1 MDKQKKQKLVP
12 LSLLAGVLILDQL
25 TKHLVVTFIP
35 RNTILCSFFGDF
47 LRIVHV
53 RNLGAAFS
61 FGSGL
66 PATARS
72 VLLAILPVIVLCIAL
87 FIYFRNNEFTY
98 CQRWL
103 ICGVLGGGFGNIID
117 RLFRPAGVVD
127 FIDVKFYGIF
137 GFERWPTFNVADS
150 CIMVCGIWL
159 FINALITIK
168 NEKGTENDK

>member
-1 MDKQKKQKLVP
+1 MDKQKKEKLIP
-12 LSLLAGVLILDQL
+12 LFFLAGVLLLDQL
-25 TKHLVVTFIP
+25 SKYLVVKYIP
-35 RNTILCSFFGDF
+35 QNTIFCNVIGDF

-66 PATARS
+66 PATLRS
-72 VLLAILPVIVLCIAL
+72 VLLAILPVVVLGLAL
-87 FIYFRNNEFTY
+87 FIYFKNNEFTY
-98 CQRWL
+98 LQRWL
-103 ICGVLGGGFGNIID
+103 ICGVLGGGFGNIAD

-159 FINALITIK
+159 FLNFLIAIK
-168 NEKGTENDK
+168 NEKETKND

>member
-1 MDKQKKQKLVP
+1 MNIRKKQKLIP
-12 LSLLAGVLILDQL
+12 LIFLAAVLLLDQL
-25 TKHLVVTFIP
+25 SKYLVVKYIP
-35 RNTILCSFFGDF
+35 ENTILCSFFGDF

-66 PATARS
+66 PPTLNT
-72 VLLAILPVIVLCIAL
+72 VLLAILPVIVLFLAL

-98 CQRWL
+98 FQRWL
-103 ICGVLGGGFGNIID
+103 ICGVLGGGFGNIAD

-150 CIMVCGIWL
+150 CIMVCGIML
-159 FINALITIK
+159 FISFLITIK
-168 NEKGTENDK
+168 NEKETAK

>member
-1 MDKQKKQKLVP
+1 MDVRKKEKLIP
-12 LSLLAGVLILDQL
+12 LIFLAGVLILDQVSKL
-25 TKHLVVTFIP
+25 LVVRFIP
-35 RNTILCSFFGDF
+35 ENTIACSFFGDF

-61 FGSGL
+61 FGSSL

-72 VLLAILPVIVLCIAL
+72 VCLAFLPVVVLLLAL
-87 FIYFRNNEFTY
+87 FIYFRNDEFTY
-98 CQRWL
+98 FQRWL
-103 ICGVLGGGFGNIID
+103 ICGVLGGGFGNIAD

-150 CIMVCGIWL
+150 CIMVCGILL
-159 FINALITIK
+159 FISFLKTIK
-168 NEKGTENDK
+168 EEKETAK

>member
-1 MDKQKKQKLVP
+1 MNKQRKEKLIP
-12 LSLLAGVLILDQL
+12 LFFLAGVLILDQL
-25 TKHLVVTFIP
+25 TKYLVVKYIP
-35 RNTILCSFFGDF
+35 ENTILWSFFGDF

-61 FGSGL
+61 FGSAL

-72 VLLAILPVIVLCIAL
+72 VLLAILPVAVLVFAL

-98 CQRWL
+98 FQRWL
-103 ICGVLGGGFGNIID
+103 ICGVLGGGFGNIAD

-150 CIMVCGIWL
+150 CILVCGIWL
-159 FINALITIK
+159 FISFLITVK
-168 NEKGTENDK
+168 NEKES

>member
-1 MDKQKKQKLVP
+1 MERQKKEKLIP
-12 LSLLAGVLILDQL
+12 LIFLVGVLILDQVS
-25 TKHLVVTFIP
+25 KYLVVKYIP
-35 RNTILCSFFGDF
+35 ENTIFCQFFGDF

-61 FGSGL
+61 FGSNL
-66 PATARS
+66 PASARS
-72 VLLAILPVIVLCIAL
+72 VFLAFMPVVVLFIAL

-98 CQRWL
+98 FQRWL
-103 ICGVLGGGFGNIID
+103 ICGVLGGGFGNIAD

-150 CIMVCGIWL
+150 CIMVCGIIL
-159 FINALITIK
+159 FITFFITIK
-168 NEKGTENDK
+168 NEKETAK